1 MMWAGHYAVVPGN
14 DQSHDPMKTAIKTL
28 FCVTN
33 ENISRKI
40 TAHPA

>member
-1 MMWAGHYAVVPGN
+1 MMWAGHYAVAMFN
-14 DQSHDPMKTAIKTL
+14 DQMTTVIKTL